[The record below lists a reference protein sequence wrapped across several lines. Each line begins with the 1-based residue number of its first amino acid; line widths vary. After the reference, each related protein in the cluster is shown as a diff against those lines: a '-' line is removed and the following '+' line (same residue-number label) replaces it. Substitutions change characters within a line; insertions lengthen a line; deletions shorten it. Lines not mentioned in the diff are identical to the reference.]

1 VIRKKS
7 VNDLKASW
15 LYTYICTYVSRY
27 LLLNEADNLYHFMKT
42 HTCMYVCMPEFRVWV
57 LIHTYVHTYMCTF
70 VCVYAYAC
78 IHMYVWACLS
88 DKIIK

>member
-1 VIRKKS
+1 MARAFNSGEKMAVSDRAYTVLVIAMRKMS
-7 VNDLKASW
+7 
-15 LYTYICTYVSRY
+15 
-27 LLLNEADNLYHFMKT
+27 
-42 HTCMYVCMPEFRVWV
+42 VCMPEFRVWV